1 MTHVVTVRPGRLRV
15 SRDGLSVLSLR
26 RAGASRDGVGVPGRH
41 GRRSGRVRRP
51 RTARS
56 VPGRVGR
63 PGTPMH
69 PSRVALIRARGL
81 AVRNGSKHVPGRSER
96 LGTVAGVPGRLE
108 RPGTANERPGTVR
121 ASRDGRGRPGT
132 LRLTSVPRRS
142 WPVLRDGAGVLR
154 QSGERPETA
163 ASPSVL
169 GRQVVSQ
176 DGETVLLLGA
186 GTVRGASWDG
196 EVQRPGTA

>member
-1 MTHVVTVRPGRLRV
+1 MTVRPGRLRV
-15 SRDGLSVLSLR
+15 SRDGLSVLR

-41 GRRSGRVRRP
+41 GRRSGRVRRHRS

-121 ASRDGRGRPGT
+121 ASRDGSGRPGT
-132 LRLTSVPRRS
+132 LRLTSVPIRS
-142 WPVLRDGAGVLR
+142 WA
-154 QSGERPETA
+154 
-163 ASPSVL
+163 VL
-169 GRQVVSQ
+169 GRRKRP
-176 DGETVLLLGA
+176 
-186 GTVRGASWDG
+186 GTVWRASRDG
-196 EVQRPGTA
+196 REPERPGTAGGVPGR